1 MPETLFELPSA
12 GHSASRPHRL
22 TSKGIAPGD
31 IVEIDKKGRHF
42 HALVKELHQDA
53 KGFYHLD
60 LHPFDRRVTYHHAT
74 VREVT
79 AVWRRVRTGPA
90 TGPGA

>member
-1 MPETLFELPSA
+1 MPDALFELPA
-12 GHSASRPHRL
+12 ETAPSRSHRL

-31 IVEIDKKGRHF
+31 VVEVDKKGRRF
-42 HALVKELHQDA
+42 HALVKSLDQDA
-53 KGFYHLD
+53 KGYYHLD
-60 LHPFDRRVTYHHAT
+60 LQPFDRRVSYHHAT

-90 TGPGA
+90 GAPGA